1 MYQKSSLITAIEEN
15 IDNEF
20 LQNTILESI
29 INNSTRKAIWTK
41 ELEFELICE
50 CDDYSNDLEFWG
62 TIEENDKK
70 HFWKIKLDK
79 K

>member
-1 MYQKSSLITAIEEN
+1 MYYKSSLITAIEEN

-29 INNSTRKAIWTK
+29 INNTTRKAEWSKT
-41 ELEFELICE
+41 LEKELICE
-50 CDDYSNDLEFWG
+50 CDDYDDSLQFWG

-79 K
+79 P